1 MGEKEREREGQ
12 REDYLSVIH
21 NLHILQLA
29 KPTKDLPQVSFL
41 SVQTQTKN
49 PQTPCW
55 LWVIL

>member
-1 MGEKEREREGQ
+1 MGEKERGEREN
-12 REDYLSVIH
+12 YLSVIH

-29 KPTKDLPQVSFL
+29 KSTKDLPQVSFL

-49 PQTPCW
+49 PQTLCW